1 MKPVRINTVSSIY
14 RENQSGLYQVPY
26 IRLSG
31 LWLRW
36 LGFEPGGKM
45 EIAVGP
51 DCITIK
57 PTKIKTP
64 ENFRV

>member
-14 RENQSGLYQVPY
+14 RENQNGLYKVPY

-36 LGFEPGGKM
+36 LGFEPGGKI

-51 DCITIK
+51 DCLTIK
-57 PTKIKTP
+57 PTQKQNP
-64 ENFRV
+64 DNFPV